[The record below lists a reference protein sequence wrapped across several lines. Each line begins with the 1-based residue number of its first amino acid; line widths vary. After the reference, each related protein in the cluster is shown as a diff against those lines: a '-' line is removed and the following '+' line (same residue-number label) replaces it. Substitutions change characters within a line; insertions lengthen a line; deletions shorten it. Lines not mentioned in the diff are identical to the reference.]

1 MANIGRYYDNNR
13 SNKKLVNSNG
23 IHIALKAWRYP
34 HDNQNTGAA
43 VKLMPTASPD
53 GFVVKSV
60 SAMTVYP
67 GWEPTSE
74 GILVEDWVTVW

>member
-1 MANIGRYYDNNR
+1 MTIIEAIKNR
-13 SNKKLVNSNG
+13 SKSNG
-23 IHIALKAWRYP
+23 MYITRKAWSYP
-34 HDNQNTGAA
+34 HNNTNAGAA

-67 GWEPTSE
+67 GWKPTSE
-74 GILVEDWVTVW
+74 DILAEDWINVW